1 MWTTSAGAAIE
12 AIKEAENTRLLVQD
26 VAENVLL
33 AYEITIPI
41 KDIEPVVLA
50 LGGKLKIVQVID
62 GVRKTYNDGFDIEYV
77 RSVRTSE
84 AEINWLI
91 AVMIGDLFIHMGYNI
106 CPSIW
111 NRYEDEEFFAP
122 SDVAQIRQSQAFA
135 RAFLMPENEFRNI
148 AVQNKYNVRYIATY
162 FTVPEF
168 AVRERLR
175 EIDTKAVDINDT
187 HIIASESTSTVAG
200 NAILF
205 TAKKFV
211 DSLTTSDSDDSAEEL
226 HWVVENLLSN
236 NPDKSLLKNIR
247 SGVQSH
253 TYMVHTNRKSA
264 FRCIRLN
271 LQRLYDMD
279 EASADK
285 LLSLITENC

>member
-12 AIKEAENTRLLVQD
+12 TIKEAENTRLLVQD
-26 VAENVLL
+26 VAENVLS

-41 KDIEPVVLA
+41 KDIESVVLA
-50 LGGKLKIVQVID
+50 LGGKLKRVQDTD
-62 GVRKTYNDGFDIEYV
+62 GVRKTDNDGFDIECAKWNGK
-77 RSVRTSE
+77 SE
-84 AEINWLI
+84 EQIHWAV

-111 NRYEDEEFFAP
+111 RTYKDDEFFV
-122 SDVAQIRQSQAFA
+122 SNDVVKIRQSQAFA

-162 FTVPEF
+162 FTVPAF

-187 HIIASESTSTVAG
+187 HISGPKYMRTVAG

-205 TAKKFV
+205 TAKRFV

-226 HWVVENLLSN
+226 HWVVENLLN
-236 NPDKSLLKNIR
+236 GTPDMLLLKEIR
-247 SGVQSH
+247 SKVQSH
-253 TYMVHTNRKSA
+253 TYMVHTNRKSVY
-264 FRCIRLN
+264 RRIKLN

>member
-12 AIKEAENTRLLVQD
+12 AIIEAENTRLLVQD
-26 VAENVLL
+26 VAENVLS

-41 KDIEPVVLA
+41 KDIESVVLA
-50 LGGKLKIVQVID
+50 LGGKLKRVQDTD
-62 GVRKTYNDGFDIEYV
+62 GVRKTYNDGFDIECA
-77 RSVRTSE
+77 RWNGKSE
-84 AEINWLI
+84 EQIHWDV

-106 CPSIW
+106 CHSIW
-111 NRYEDEEFFAP
+111 RTYKDDEFFIP
-122 SDVAQIRQSQAFA
+122 NDVVKIRQSQAFA

-187 HIIASESTSTVAG
+187 HIIASESTSIVAR

-226 HWVVENLLSN
+226 HWVVENLLN
-236 NPDKSLLKNIR
+236 GTPDVLLLKEIR
-247 SGVQSH
+247 SKVQSH
-253 TYMVHTNRKSA
+253 KCMVHTNRKSVY
-264 FRCIRLN
+264 RRIKLN
-271 LQRLYDMD
+271 FQRLYDMD
-279 EASADK
+279 EVSADK

>member
-84 AEINWLI
+84 AEINWLV

-111 NRYEDEEFFAP
+111 NRYEDWEFFAP

-175 EIDTKAVDINDT
+175 EIDTKSVDDYTVSEITNTINRSAVEFVAKRFLYNLIT
-187 HIIASESTSTVAG
+187 SASGDST
-200 NAILF
+200 
-205 TAKKFV
+205 
-211 DSLTTSDSDDSAEEL
+211 EEL
-226 HWVVENLLSN
+226 HWVVENLLSS

-253 TYMVHTNRKSA
+253 TYMVHTNRKSVY
-264 FRCIRLN
+264 RRIKLN

-285 LLSLITENC
+285 LLSLITESC

>member
-1 MWTTSAGAAIE
+1 MWTTSARAAIE

-50 LGGKLKIVQVID
+50 LGGKLKIAQVID

-84 AEINWLI
+84 AEINWLVS
-91 AVMIGDLFIHMGYNI
+91 VMIGDLFIHMGYNI

-111 NRYEDEEFFAP
+111 NRYEDGEFFAP

-175 EIDTKAVDINDT
+175 EIDTKAADINDT
-187 HIIASESTSTVAG
+187 HISGPKSMSTVAG

-205 TAKKFV
+205 TAKRFV
-211 DSLTTSDSDDSAEEL
+211 DSLTTSDSGDSTEEL
-226 HWVVENLLSN
+226 HWVVENLQSS

-253 TYMVHTNRKSA
+253 TYMVHTNRKSVY
-264 FRCIRLN
+264 RRIKLN